1 MDKERGSSV
10 SEHSP
15 CEAGYGLY
23 PDVHPAI
30 ARFARD
36 VEEIIESSDPV
47 DVPERVSAKLSTVL
61 ATDDLL
67 SACHRECGDETYRR
81 HVLYADPDRRFT
93 ILALIWKPGQ
103 RTTVH
108 GHTAWG
114 AVGVY
119 EGKPNV
125 TCYDCTEDDAGN
137 VTPTQTSDFCC
148 EPKQVTHVQPG
159 LCGTHRIY
167 NDTDDIVVTIHTYG
181 RDLVKDPESINMVVG
196 S

>member
-1 MDKERGSSV
+1 MSDS
-10 SEHSP
+10 SP

-30 ARFARD
+30 QQFAH
-36 VEEIIESSDPV
+36 EIGQIIESSDAV
-47 DVPERVSAKLSTVL
+47 DVPEKVCEKLDSVL
-61 ATDDLL
+61 ATENLL
-67 SACHRECGDETYRR
+67 ADCHREGGEETYRR
-81 HVLYADPDRRFT
+81 HILYADPDHRFT

-103 RTTVH
+103 RTTIH

-114 AVGVY
+114 SVGVY

-125 TCYDCTEDDAGN
+125 TCYDCKEDESGK
-137 VTPTQTSDFCC
+137 VTPHETQDICC
-148 EPKQVTHVQPG
+148 EPKQTTHVQPG

-167 NDTDDIVVTIHTYG
+167 NDTDEVVITIHTYG
-181 RDLVKDPESINMVVG
+181 RDLVVDPESINMVLA